1 MYSAFSH
8 FKRHPKDLP
17 FITAL
22 AVVLMLV
29 PVIVFTVAAQTVPV
43 ITVAPT
49 VPESVI
55 TENTVLITWRT
66 DVASTSVVEWGETTS
81 LEGIPQK
88 KIVPIQETEVFEV
101 AHTISL
107 WGLSPGMTYHY
118 RVRSV
123 SESGG
128 QTVSAIGSFTTAA
141 PPFTGTPLRSVS
153 LTSPTAGLSSDGVIA
168 VRVSIDGAAESV
180 QASIIPVAG
189 GESIRLQLAEGSD
202 GTWFSGAITLTSG
215 EWLITATAVGFNTTG
230 GDISLESGLVSVAVL
245 LPAPEQ
251 VVEDKP
257 EPTEE
262 VESEPE
268 ASEGQEPEP
277 VLYDEPESME
287 EIEQVVE
294 EIPEQ
299 PIEGDEPESAEEREL
314 KVEQSGDE
322 RVATLEIAPTS
333 EEVRAGASSVPVTLI
348 IRDYDKTAEPDRVE
362 VSETLI
368 ASVST
373 FVGAV
378 HEATDTQ
385 GVVEVTKEVKERA
398 DAVIEEALREE
409 VFVALPV
416 VMPVTAR
423 AARKAKLWVS
433 ETAEDETRSKAV
445 IVIDS
450 DLDGLPD
457 DYELA
462 IGLDPDNDDSDG
474 DGIGDAEELQ
484 QGSDPLGEGSLDREL
499 SPTEETIVFHRPLA
513 QPALADEIA
522 EEFHVFVDRTDDA
535 DGAREDGGGSISLG
549 GRCDPNTTCI
559 LYVYSYIPVVL
570 TMTTTEDGSWSYDLA
585 ENVVSGEHT
594 VYVAV
599 TDDTGKIERRS
610 DPFSFI
616 IPEARAI
623 TVDDVLDD
631 IASPANAFTEGSPE
645 DVQSRYLFGTG
656 LVIVGGI
663 VAAALVLLRPKKKRE
678 KRDEKDK
685 E

>member
-8 FKRHPKDLP
+8 FKRHPQDLP
-17 FITAL
+17 FVAAL
-22 AVVLMLV
+22 AAVFMLV
-29 PVIVFTVAAQTVPV
+29 PVIVLTVAAQTVPV

-66 DVASTSVVEWGETTS
+66 DIASTSVVEWGETTS

-107 WGLSPGMTYHY
+107 WGLSPGTTYQY

-153 LTSPTAGLSSDGVIA
+153 LTSPAAGLSSDGVIT
-168 VRVSIDGAAESV
+168 VRASIDGAAESV
-180 QASIIPVAG
+180 QASITPVAG

-202 GTWFSGAITLTSG
+202 STWFSGAITLTSG
-215 EWLITATAVGFNTTG
+215 EWLIAATAVGFNATG
-230 GDISLESGLVSVAVL
+230 GDISLESIPVSVAVL
-245 LPAPEQ
+245 LPEPEP
-251 VVEDKP
+251 VVEDES

-262 VESEPE
+262 VESEPKVRE
-268 ASEGQEPEP
+268 EPEPQP
-277 VLYDEPESME
+277 VLYDEPESVE
-287 EIEQVVE
+287 ETEPVVEDEPESEPVVE
-294 EIPEQ
+294 EIPE
-299 PIEGDEPESAEEREL
+299 PVEEDAPEPAEEREL
-314 KVEQSGDE
+314 KVEQGDDE
-322 RVATLEIAPTS
+322 RVATLEIVPTP
-333 EEVRAGASSVPVTLI
+333 EEVRAGASSVPVTII

-373 FVGAV
+373 FIGVV
-378 HEATDTQ
+378 REATDTQ
-385 GVVEVTKEVKERA
+385 GVVEVTEEVKERA

-416 VMPVTAR
+416 VMPVTMQ
-423 AARKAKLWVS
+423 AARKARLWVS

-457 DYELA
+457 DYERA

-474 DGIGDAEELQ
+474 DGIRDAEELR
-484 QGSDPLGEGSLDREL
+484 QGSDPLGAGSLDREL
-499 SPTEETIVFHRPLA
+499 DPTEETIVFNRPLA
-513 QPALADEIA
+513 QPALTDEIA
-522 EEFHVFVDRTDDA
+522 EEFEIFVDRMDDA
-535 DGAREDGGGSISLG
+535 DGAREDGGGSSFLG
-549 GRCDPNTTCI
+549 GRCDPNATCI

-570 TMTTTEDGSWSYDLA
+570 TMTTAEDGS
-585 ENVVSGEHT
+585 
-594 VYVAV
+594 
-599 TDDTGKIERRS
+599 
-610 DPFSFI
+610 
-616 IPEARAI
+616 
-623 TVDDVLDD
+623 
-631 IASPANAFTEGSPE
+631 
-645 DVQSRYLFGTG
+645 
-656 LVIVGGI
+656 
-663 VAAALVLLRPKKKRE
+663 
-678 KRDEKDK
+678 
-685 E
+685 